1 LPLLFAYKPILNTID
16 LSTSTLGTTTGRY
29 QMARP
34 ADLDLFVF
42 DKVSSNVADT
52 PAAEHIAQSTP
63 EPGFGTPPGLNIA
76 PPTTGALDHFTS
88 IDFPGLPEAATDHG
102 HPPGWLLGPI

>member
-1 LPLLFAYKPILNTID
+1 
-16 LSTSTLGTTTGRY
+16 
-29 QMARP
+29 MARP

-52 PAAEHIAQSTP
+52 PAADHIAQGTPP

-76 PPTTGALDHFTS
+76 PPTTGVVDHFAGIS
-88 IDFPGLPEAATDHG
+88 FPDLPDAADHG
-102 HPPGWLLGPI
+102 HQPGWMLGPI